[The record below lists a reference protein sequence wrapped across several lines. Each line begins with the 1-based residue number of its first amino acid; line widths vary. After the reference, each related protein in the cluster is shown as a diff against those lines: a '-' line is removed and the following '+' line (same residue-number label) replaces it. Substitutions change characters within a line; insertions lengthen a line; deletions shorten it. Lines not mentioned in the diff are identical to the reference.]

1 MHQGPQGVALAAL
14 GRHIPVLFSPGGFD
28 PLCPF
33 DEAELARARV
43 NKLNP
48 TAAAP
53 WSAPQIAQR
62 SLTAGCGRVPREP
75 SGSLGANP

>member
-1 MHQGPQGVALAAL
+1 MHQGPQGVAPR
-14 GRHIPVLFSPGGFD
+14 GPWTDTSPFVFSPGGFD

-33 DEAELARARV
+33 GEAELAQGRV

-62 SLTAGCGRVPREP
+62 SLTAGCGLALRAIGFTRR
-75 SGSLGANP
+75 